1 MDHAA
6 PVGFAQR
13 GSHLPQHERDLPT
26 PGARS
31 ALAALLVAALLAAA
45 APAAEA
51 QELEPRAYSNLP
63 VGMNFLALGYAHS
76 RGGLATD
83 PSLPVED
90 AHLKIHSGLAAYV
103 RSLDFWGR
111 SGKVDIVVPY
121 SGLSGTALV
130 AGQPAGREVSGFG
143 DPKLRLAVNFH
154 GAPSLTLQEFRS
166 YERDLVIG
174 GSLQVG
180 VPVGQYDSSRAVNL
194 GTNRW
199 SIKPDL
205 GFSKAFGDFTA
216 DLTAGVTFFGTN
228 HDFFGG
234 QTVEKDPLWSM
245 QANISYDFPRGIWA
259 SLGTTYYRGGRT
271 TADGVRKG
279 DALSST
285 RIGLTVSLPVDRHF
299 SVKLNAS
306 SGISART
313 GSDFD
318 TIGLVGQ
325 YRWGAGL

>member
-1 MDHAA
+1 
-6 PVGFAQR
+6 
-13 GSHLPQHERDLPT
+13 LPQHERAPPT
-26 PGARS
+26 PVARS
-31 ALAALLVAALLAAA
+31 APATLLAAA
-45 APAAEA
+45 LFASTATAAQA

-63 VGMNFLALGYAHS
+63 IGMNFLALGYAYS

-90 AHLKIHSGLAAYV
+90 AHLKIHTGLAAYV

-143 DPKLRLAVNFH
+143 DPKLRLAVNFY
-154 GAPSLTLQEFRS
+154 GAPSLTLQEFRG
-166 YERDLVIG
+166 YEQDLVIG

-180 VPVGQYDSSRAVNL
+180 VPVGQYDASRAVNL
-194 GTNRW
+194 GTHRW
-199 SIKPDL
+199 SVKPDL
-205 GFSKAFGDFTA
+205 GFSKAFGAFTA

-234 QTVEKDPLWSM
+234 QTVEKDALWSM
-245 QANISYDFPRGIWA
+245 QANLSYNFPAGAWA

-271 TADGVRKG
+271 TADGVRKD
-279 DALSST
+279 DALANARVGFT
-285 RIGLTVSLPVDRHF
+285 LSLPIDRHS

-318 TIGLVGQ
+318 TVGVVGQ

>member
-1 MDHAA
+1 MLKKKRAS
-6 PVGFAQR
+6 P
-13 GSHLPQHERDLPT
+13 

-31 ALAALLVAALLAAA
+31 TPAALLGAACLLAST
-45 APAAEA
+45 APPA
-51 QELEPRAYSNLP
+51 QELEPRAYANLP
-63 VGMNFLALGYAHS
+63 IGLNFLAVGYAYS

-90 AHLKIHSGLAAYV
+90 AHLKINTGLLAYV

-111 SGKVDIVVPY
+111 SGKVDIIVPY

-130 AGQPAGREVSGFG
+130 AGQPAARDVSGFG
-143 DPKLRLAVNFH
+143 DPRLRLAVNFY
-154 GAPSLTLQEFRS
+154 GAPSLTVPEFRS

-174 GSLQVG
+174 GSVQVT
-180 VPVGQYDSSRAVNL
+180 VPVGQYDPSRAVNL

-199 SIKPDL
+199 SLKPDI
-205 GFSKAFGDFTA
+205 GFSKAFGSFTA

-234 QTVEKDPLWSM
+234 QTVEKDPLYSI
-245 QANISYDFPRGIWA
+245 QANLSYDFPGGVWA
-259 SLGTTYYRGGRT
+259 SLGSTFYSGGRT
-271 TADGVRKG
+271 TANGVRK
-279 DALSST
+279 DDTLDNS
-285 RIGLTVSLPVDRHF
+285 RFGLTVAVPIDRYF
-299 SVKLNAS
+299 SIKFNAS
-306 SGISART
+306 SGISTRT

-318 TIGLVGQ
+318 TIGVVGQ

>member
-1 MDHAA
+1 M
-6 PVGFAQR
+6 
-13 GSHLPQHERDLPT
+13 PQHERAPST
-26 PGARS
+26 PGARP
-31 ALAALLVAALLAAA
+31 APAVLLVASLLAGAA
-45 APAAEA
+45 APADA

-63 VGMNFLALGYAHS
+63 IGMNFLALGYAYS
-76 RGGLATD
+76 RGGLSTD

-90 AHLKIHSGLAAYV
+90 AHLKIHTGLAAYV

-111 SGKVDIVVPY
+111 SGKLDIIVPY

-130 AGQPAGREVSGFG
+130 AGQPASREVSGFG
-143 DPKLRLAVNFH
+143 DPKLRLAVNFY
-154 GAPSLTLQEFRS
+154 GAPSLTLQEFRG
-166 YERDLVIG
+166 YEQDLVVG
-174 GSLQVG
+174 GSLQLG
-180 VPVGQYDSSRAVNL
+180 VPVGQYDASRAVNL

-199 SIKPDL
+199 TLKPDL
-205 GFSKAFGDFTA
+205 GFSKAFGAFTA

-245 QANISYDFPRGIWA
+245 QANLSYNFPGGVWA

-271 TADGVRKG
+271 TADGVRKD

-285 RIGLTVSLPVDRHF
+285 RVGLTLAVPIDRRF
-299 SVKLNAS
+299 SVKFNAS
-306 SGISART
+306 SGVSART

-318 TIGLVGQ
+318 TIGVVGQ

>member
-1 MDHAA
+1 LSQHTRA
-6 PVGFAQR
+6 P
-13 GSHLPQHERDLPT
+13 SL

-31 ALAALLVAALLAAA
+31 APFGLLAAIVLA
-45 APAAEA
+45 TTPSAAES

-63 VGMNFLALGYAHS
+63 IGMNFLALGYAYS
-76 RGGLATD
+76 RGGLSTD

-90 AHLKIHSGLAAYV
+90 AHLRIHTGLAAYV

-111 SGKVDIVVPY
+111 SGKFDVVVPY
-121 SGLSGTALV
+121 SGLSGTARV
-130 AGQPAGREVSGFG
+130 AGEPASREVSGFG
-143 DPKLRLAVNFH
+143 DPRLRLAMNFL
-154 GAPSLTLQEFRS
+154 GAPSLDLSGFRG
-166 YERDLVIG
+166 YEPDLVVG

-180 VPVGQYDSSRAVNL
+180 VPIGQYDPSRAVNL

-199 SIKPDL
+199 SVKPDL
-205 GFSKAFGDFTA
+205 GFSKTFGAFTA
-216 DLTAGVTFFGTN
+216 DLTAGVTFFSTN

-234 QTVEKDPLWSM
+234 QKVEKDPLWSM
-245 QANISYDFPRGIWA
+245 QANLSYNFPGGAWA

-271 TADGVRKG
+271 TADGVRKD
-279 DALSST
+279 DALGNA
-285 RIGLTVSLPVDRHF
+285 RIGLTVSLPIDRRF

-318 TIGLVGQ
+318 TIGVVGQ